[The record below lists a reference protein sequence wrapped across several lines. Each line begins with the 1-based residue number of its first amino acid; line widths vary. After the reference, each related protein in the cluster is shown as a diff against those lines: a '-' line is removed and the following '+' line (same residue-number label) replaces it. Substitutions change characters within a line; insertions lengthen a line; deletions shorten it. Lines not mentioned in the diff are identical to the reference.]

1 MNNCSYTLTNY
12 QLHEILKRFYDKFY
26 LRKKGNSIIK
36 KINPNKLPLMENL
49 SFIKAYK
56 SYCSYTGEKE
66 YIYKKYHI
74 IIKYKIS
81 NLSNDGLVCLNIL
94 YDDYKD
100 FFDSRFPSIK

>member
-1 MNNCSYTLTNY
+1 MNNCSYILTND
-12 QLHEILKRFYDKFY
+12 QLHEILKRFHEKFY
-26 LRKKGNSIIK
+26 LRKKNNNTK
-36 KINPNKLPLMENL
+36 NKMNPNKLPLIENL
-49 SFIKAYK
+49 KFIKAYK

-94 YDDYKD
+94 FEDYKD
-100 FFDSRFPSIK
+100 FFESRFPSIK